1 MPTAKQLEEFKK
13 RKREGMVSLKTA
25 KERQEQMKD
34 PKIQKRQQNAKL
46 VAEIAGYAVPGLG
59 LAKVGKILAGK
70 GPDFVRRVRE
80 ALNKKDNIDA
90 LRLVFG
96 LDKRAG
102 PRTGRGSNLL
112 KPRFTKG
119 KVKPISKAAQKKAK
133 QTRTALATT
142 AAGTAAL
149 TLGPEK
155 SKKGKQPLIE
165 AGEVKAPP
173 KITPEKQA
181 AKPKTE
187 PKLDG
192 SEYAPYP
199 GAAGRAGFEYGRD
212 IGEVLDDK
220 TVSDEI
226 KEKLEEEILYE
237 GDYKGGQ
244 VGKGKKMK
252 MKRGG
257 LPKGCGKAR
266 RGYGKAMMGGGMVK
280 TKRGYSGGG
289 RLY

>member
-1 MPTAKQLEEFKK
+1 MPYRPEDLKKFRNRKQKTTTTKHKPRPLTK
-13 RKREGMVSLKTA
+13 R
-25 KERQEQMKD
+25 RQIVAEM
-34 PKIQKRQQNAKL
+34 QKRQ
-46 VAEIAGYAVPGLG
+46 
-59 LAKVGKILAGK
+59 
-70 GPDFVRRVRE
+70 
-80 ALNKKDNIDA
+80 
-90 LRLVFG
+90 
-96 LDKRAG
+96 
-102 PRTGRGSNLL
+102 
-112 KPRFTKG
+112 
-119 KVKPISKAAQKKAK
+119 
-133 QTRTALATT
+133 
-142 AAGTAAL
+142 
-149 TLGPEK
+149 
-155 SKKGKQPLIE
+155 KKGKQPLIE

-173 KITPEKQA
+173 KVTPLIQDE
-181 AKPKTE
+181 E
-187 PKLDG
+187 PKKTG

-199 GAAGRAGFEYGRD
+199 SAAGRAGFEYGRD

-252 MKRGG
+252 MKKGG
-257 LPKGCGKAR
+257 SPKGCGKAR